1 MPDSS
6 SDPTSGLTPLGE
18 ATAGLHEMFLALIA
32 SDFTEWQACRV
43 LGVMLAE
50 QSRQS

>member
-6 SDPTSGLTPLGE
+6 DPTTVLTPLGE
-18 ATAGLHEMFLALIA
+18 ATSGLHEMFLALIA
-32 SDFTEWQACRV
+32 SGFTEWQACQV

-50 QSRQS
+50 QGRQS